1 MLRSVPRPP
10 VPRNHETTKA
20 RHGGTVTGFVKEG
33 WRRSTLPPTSVG
45 STIDAA
51 GLNCRVRDG
60 TGCDPC
66 AHVASQYGRLLRN
79 GDVATEVITPRGRD
93 QASRAISTARLT
105 RLRACTP
112 AAYYLVVSQGPSGSL
127 RSGSIHLEVGFPLRC
142 VQRLSRPD
150 IATRRCHW
158 RDSRYTSGPS
168 NPVLSY

>member
-1 MLRSVPRPP
+1 MPLPLPLSQPFREIRSP
-10 VPRNHETTKA
+10 TA
-20 RHGGTVTGFVKEG
+20 GYTGKVGPQGNG
-33 WRRSTLPPTSVG
+33 WRRSTLPPTIVG
-45 STIDAA
+45 STIDA
-51 GLNCRVRDG
+51 GSLNFRVRDG
-60 TGCDPC
+60 NGCGP
-66 AHVASQYGRLLRN
+66 AALVASQYIEEAC
-79 GDVATEVITPRGRD
+79 DVIEEITPSNRLGRD

-112 AAYYLVVSQGPSGSL
+112 AAYYLVVSEGPSGSL

-158 RDSRYTSGPS
+158 RDSRYTGGPS